1 MQEGWSYI
9 KVTKDFVKKVQNM
22 GKIPQYSI
30 LVKAGELGLYPNIPH
45 NPGLKALKDAFDCR
59 QNKQIP
65 TDMLVKMAE
74 FVLTNNYF
82 EFGESKFLITMS
94 PYKEYIIYIP
104 KPNKWL

>member
-30 LVKAGELGLYPNIPH
+30 LVKAGELGLYPNILH

-59 QNKQIP
+59 QNK
-65 TDMLVKMAE
+65 
-74 FVLTNNYF
+74 
-82 EFGESKFLITMS
+82 
-94 PYKEYIIYIP
+94 
-104 KPNKWL
+104 

>member
-1 MQEGWSYI
+1 MIYQEVLSFQIVVHLPKVSKFLNYHLKPIMQEGWSYI

-59 QNKQIP
+59 QNK
-65 TDMLVKMAE
+65 
-74 FVLTNNYF
+74 
-82 EFGESKFLITMS
+82 
-94 PYKEYIIYIP
+94 
-104 KPNKWL
+104 